1 VQLEGFSPG
10 AFLRPLLTDSHSPH
24 ACSTREYTPS
34 LSHSPSAASP
44 PSQGLSNR
52 PDQNSQSSVAG
63 AGLSLG
69 ENHFPTNSLTWRE
82 LLTGLTTCLFNH
94 GPDNP
99 LLQPVSTQF
108 PQGEDNNH
116 WSIQLRKTIRQ
127 ASHTQSRNCVA
138 TTTHSYDTTR
148 LRQIQGYSDF
158 PGDTD
163 QSIGFPTGFRV
174 RDQET
179 MQRSIIL
186 VSGSDCG
193 WKNGQ
198 TPNTI

>member
-24 ACSTREYTPS
+24 ACSTPGICTFTVPQS
-34 LSHSPSAASP
+34 IGCSTSPLRVSTTG
-44 PSQGLSNR
+44 QIR
-52 PDQNSQSSVAG
+52 NSQSSVAG

-108 PQGEDNNH
+108 PQGKDNSNINN
-116 WSIQLRKTIRQ
+116 IQL
-127 ASHTQSRNCVA
+127 
-138 TTTHSYDTTR
+138 TH
-148 LRQIQGYSDF
+148 G
-158 PGDTD
+158 
-163 QSIGFPTGFRV
+163 
-174 RDQET
+174 
-179 MQRSIIL
+179 
-186 VSGSDCG
+186 
-193 WKNGQ
+193 
-198 TPNTI
+198 